1 MKKYIFIMFVALIG
15 FTSCG
20 EDFLTALPTEKQAA
34 GGSATEGAIL
44 SNLGSAYQ
52 ILLFDSYANNNYN
65 SIPLMSDLRS
75 DDIYK
80 GGGDAGDQH
89 QLYLLS
95 LFTTT
100 PSENIDGLWS
110 IFYTGLAR
118 CNLSLI
124 HISEPTRPY

>member
-1 MKKYIFIMFVALIG
+1 MFVALIG

-75 DDIYK
+75 DDITRVAVMPVTSISYICYHCL
-80 GGGDAGDQH
+80 QP
-89 QLYLLS
+89 LL
-95 LFTTT
+95 
-100 PSENIDGLWS
+100 PKI
-110 IFYTGLAR
+110 
-118 CNLSLI
+118 
-124 HISEPTRPY
+124 